1 MNIGNA
7 LGYSVPAPAVKR
19 PDVSKTG
26 NDSEGATD
34 APRSATSS
42 AQFAAFLSM
51 IVANNPKVR
60 SDLLKQLP
68 ADGAGLLDH
77 LLAEGG
83 VLAEAAEG
91 TNALFAG
98 GAGVA
103 QLPNSAAMAAALQ
116 SSAMQSSALDAARYG
131 MMTDSARASANAT
144 AVSTT
149 DASASLNA
157 EAPIDAVVAPAD
169 KKIAATGKPSK
180 IVVTRAEINAAF
192 LAEARSVIASL
203 QSGASVDDD
212 KNDKLNGT
220 SSATTPNRISQAV
233 LSRIAS
239 KKGVSVEELM
249 AIGDTEGAQAKQGLD
264 ALLAKAGTPE
274 GLSIAA
280 INAASTALAT
290 ALAASASDPTTPVKD
305 VSALDPELQAR
316 LARVT
321 ERMKAEFGHDVT
333 VVETARSQERQD
345 VLYEQG
351 RSTPG
356 AVVTW
361 TKDSLHTQGEA
372 ADVIVDGSWNNA
384 KGFARL
390 QQIAK
395 EEGLHTIPNDPG
407 HLELPRDSWSSNA
420 DVRVQS
426 MTTRAPIAPVA
437 SGVARVATVA
447 RVAQVASTVSVGAPA
462 APTLPQP
469 NTPLDASLGLASQRN
484 SNSGSNNSPSSDT
497 ASEQPSKKSS
507 TKAADKV
514 NARPTTTTL
523 GDEPSTTQPKFIGPV
538 DESHH
543 SAETKSV
550 NGADRIQQID
560 SLREQQGNKPLSQ
573 ITLEIDGPDGTTQ
586 QIKLGINGKA
596 VDTHISADS
605 ISADRM
611 RANVGE
617 LRTGLES
624 RGLEADTVR
633 ISTQGARTN
642 DATEGMKPASGIER
656 DAMRLQSAG
665 NAGTTGDPSAQQGPR
680 DRSSAAR
687 DWEDKQAARDEQRAQ
702 NRDAQGR
709 GSGNQDRQR
718 PQYQEKK

>member
-1 MNIGNA
+1 MNVGSA
-7 LGYSVPAPAVKR
+7 LSYPVPAPAVKR
-19 PDVSKTG
+19 PDVSKSGTD
-26 NDSEGATD
+26 NDGETE
-34 APRSATSS
+34 APRSAASS

-77 LLAEGG
+77 LLMEGG
-83 VLAEAAEG
+83 VLTEGAESASEG
-91 TNALFAG
+91 TKALFAG
-98 GAGVA
+98 STGVA
-103 QLPNSAAMAAALQ
+103 QLPNSAAMAAAL
-116 SSAMQSSALDAARYG
+116 QSSALDAARYG
-131 MMTDSARASANAT
+131 MMTDSARASANAAPVT
-144 AVSTT
+144 TT
-149 DASASLNA
+149 DASAALNT
-157 EAPIDAVVAPAD
+157 EASVDAVVMPAGNKVAAPV
-169 KKIAATGKPSK
+169 KSSK

-203 QSGASVDDD
+203 QSGTSVDDD

-220 SSATTPNRISQAV
+220 SSTTAPNRISQAV

-280 INAASTALAT
+280 INAASTALAS
-290 ALAASASDPTTPVKD
+290 ALAASASDPTTPIKD

-426 MTTRAPIAPVA
+426 MTARAPIATA

-447 RVAQVASTVSVGAPA
+447 NVAQVASTVSAGAPT
-462 APTLPQP
+462 APALPQP
-469 NTPLDASLGLASQRN
+469 STPLDASLGLASQRN
-484 SNSGSNNSPSSDT
+484 SNSSSDNSPSTDT
-497 ASEQPSKKSS
+497 SSEQPSKKSS

-514 NARPTTTTL
+514 NARPTATTL
-523 GDEPSTTQPKFIGPV
+523 GDEPSTTQSKFIGPV
-538 DESHH
+538 DETRH

-550 NGADRIQQID
+550 NGTDRIQQID
-560 SLREQQGNKPLSQ
+560 SLREQQGNRPLSQ
-573 ITLEIDGPDGTTQ
+573 ITLEVDGPDGTMQ
-586 QIKLGINGKA
+586 QIKVGVNGRT

-605 ISADRM
+605 TSADRM
-611 RANVGE
+611 RAHVGE

-624 RGLEADTVR
+624 RGLEADSVR
-633 ISTQGARTN
+633 ISTQGVRTA
-642 DATEGMKPASGIER
+642 DATEGVKPNAGIER

>member
-1 MNIGNA
+1 
-7 LGYSVPAPAVKR
+7 
-19 PDVSKTG
+19 
-26 NDSEGATD
+26 
-34 APRSATSS
+34 
-42 AQFAAFLSM
+42 
-51 IVANNPKVR
+51 
-60 SDLLKQLP
+60 LLKQLP

-83 VLAEAAEG
+83 VLAEGAEGAAEG

-98 GAGVA
+98 GTGVA
-103 QLPNSAAMAAALQ
+103 QLPNSAAMAAAL
-116 SSAMQSSALDAARYG
+116 QSSALDAARYG
-131 MMTDSARASANAT
+131 MMTDSARASANSA

-149 DASASLNA
+149 DASAALSA
-157 EAPIDAVVAPAD
+157 EAPIETVAAPAD
-169 KKIAATGKPSK
+169 KRIAATAKPSK

-203 QSGASVDDD
+203 QSGTSVDDD

-220 SSATTPNRISQAV
+220 TSATAPNRISQAV

-447 RVAQVASTVSVGAPA
+447 RVAQVASTMSAGAPA

-484 SNSGSNNSPSSDT
+484 SNSRSSDSQLSDT
-497 ASEQPSKKSS
+497 PSEQPSKKSS
-507 TKAADKV
+507 AKAADKV
-514 NARPTTTTL
+514 NTRPTTTTL
-523 GDEPSTTQPKFIGPV
+523 GDEPTTQSKFIGPV
-538 DESHH
+538 DETHH

-586 QIKLGINGKA
+586 QIKLGINGKT

-605 ISADRM
+605 TSADRM

-633 ISTQGARTN
+633 ISTQGARTT
-642 DATEGMKPASGIER
+642 DATESVKSGAGIER

-665 NAGTTGDPSAQQGPR
+665 NAGTTGDSSTQQGPR